1 MKTLRE
7 AKTQGY
13 SIIIV
18 YSFLSS
24 SLDCIQRVK
33 KRVANGGH
41 SVAEEDIARRY
52 FRSIVNFWNECR
64 FLCDRWYLFYNGI
77 DYQTDEIAYGNADKY
92 IIEDNVLFRHFLSIV
107 ESAKEKHDV
116 LNVNE

>member
-13 SIIIV
+13 FIIIV

-24 SLDCIQRVK
+24 SLDCIRRVK

-41 SVAEEDIARRY
+41 SVAEEDITRRY

-64 FLCDRWYLFYNGI
+64 FLCDRWHLFYNGI
-77 DYQTDEIAYGNADKY
+77 DYQTKKIACGIADKSTV
-92 IIEDNVLFRHFLSIV
+92 EDEVLYRHFLSIV

-116 LNVNE
+116 LNVD